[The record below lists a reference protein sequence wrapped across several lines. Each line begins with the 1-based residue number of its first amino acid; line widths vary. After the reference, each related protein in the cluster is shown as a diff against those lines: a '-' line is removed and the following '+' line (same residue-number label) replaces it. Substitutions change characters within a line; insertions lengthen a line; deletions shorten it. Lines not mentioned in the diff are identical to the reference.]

1 MALKLFENPF
11 LTNPAN
17 DVAHQGIEWFPTR
30 FYEWKLSDEL
40 GFDVWV
46 GKVLTWQSGLCEMVW
61 EPRELCNLWYFSSI
75 HSISSIV
82 VSKWKN
88 KAKQKVIFQFFLL
101 LNTFY
106 DICLCQFH
114 FLPLL
119 YSRLLSISRLSV
131 CHFHFQPSISPF
143 SVPISSLLA
152 SPFLTMLQIAVN
164 PENPLHYT
172 VQIPSVLGLPSATI
186 NRKIC
191 AP

>member
-1 MALKLFENPF
+1 MTLKLLENPF

-40 GFDVWV
+40 GFYVSV
-46 GKVLTWQSGLCEMVW
+46 RKVLPWQSGLCETVW
-61 EPRELCNLWYFSSI
+61 PRELCNLYSSSI
-75 HSISSIV
+75 HYISSV
-82 VSKWKN
+82 AVSKWTN

-106 DICLCQFH
+106 DICLCLFH

-131 CHFHFQPSISPF
+131 CHFHFEPSISPF
-143 SVPISSLLA
+143 LCSNFQSPRLSFPHYASDCSKPRKSS
-152 SPFLTMLQIAVN
+152 SS
-164 PENPLHYT
+164 H
-172 VQIPSVLGLPSATI
+172 SANTI
-186 NRKIC
+186 CIGFAFSYN
-191 AP
+191 